1 MTDAQSE
8 PKKTQKSWFLRHKLL
23 SGLGAIVVLVIVIAA
38 LGTGGGGTAANTAG
52 NTSAAASTQTTNGA
66 PSTDPS
72 SQAVKSPPSPQTKP
86 TSPQIQP
93 TRKTDPPPQTKPSAV
108 ANTRDNASAKL
119 TTLGTGTFTVGP
131 DVPVGRYAITAK
143 AGESGNLSAS
153 SSDNPLAINAIL
165 GDAGGLGVPS
175 VTSTLTKGETLTIS
189 GLSAVAFTPAPT
201 KLRTS
206 LSTGDWVVG
215 LDIAAGRYVAKPAQG
230 GSGNFTVYD
239 KDGLPTTN
247 EVLGVASGM
256 GVPDVTVSLSDG
268 DQIGISGLSGVTF
281 TAK

>member
-1 MTDAQSE
+1 MTDAQSK
-8 PKKTQKSWFLRHKLL
+8 PKKTKKSWILRHKLL
-23 SGLGAIVVLVIVIAA
+23 SGLGAIVVLIIVIALA
-38 LGTGGGGTAANTAG
+38 TGGGGTAANTAG
-52 NTSAAASTQTTNGA
+52 NTSAAASTQTSTSDA

-72 SQAVKSPPSPQTKP
+72 SQAVKSTPSPQIKS

-93 TRKTDPPPQTKPSAV
+93 TRKTDPTPQTKPSAV

-119 TTLGTGTFTVGP
+119 TTLGAGKFTVGS
-131 DVPVGRYAITAK
+131 DVPVGRYVITAK

-206 LSTGDWVVG
+206 LGTGDWVVG
-215 LDIAAGRYVAKPAQG
+215 LDIVAGRYVAKPAQG